1 MKKIIVVLL
10 CIFLLAGCTEALNSE
25 KVSVTAG
32 HEMRVHFIDVGQGDS
47 IFIESPNG
55 KTMLVDGG
63 VKGAGQQVVSYLK
76 ELGVNKLDIVVAT
89 HPDADHIGGLIPV
102 LNSIDIG
109 QFYDSGK
116 VHTSQTFEEM
126 LTLIDTKNIPYNVPK
141 TGDSI
146 AFDDDIKVKVLNANE
161 NVRDN
166 NDASIVLKIAYGN
179 VSFLLTADAGIALEK
194 EMMKYDVK
202 ATILKAGHHGSNTSS
217 SVEFVQAVHPEVAI
231 LSYGE
236 GNKYGHPHAEVVER
250 LQAIGSKIYAT
261 AEAGT
266 VIVSTDGVNY
276 DVNSKEM
283 SGTNASTSQ
292 VTSTNIAKPKTTSA
306 NVEIVSKDLIDE
318 IVGIK
323 NNGNEA
329 VSLKGWQLISIEGDQ
344 VFNFPNVT
352 LQPGKTIYVTSGSN
366 AREGQNYLK
375 WTNKQIWLNDGDAA
389 QLRNTK
395 GDIVSELD

>member
-1 MKKIIVVLL
+1 MKKLIVVLL
-10 CIFLLAGCTEALNSE
+10 CIFLLAGCTETLNEE

-47 IFIESPNG
+47 ILIESPNG

-63 VKGAGQQVVSYLK
+63 VKGAGQNVVSYLK
-76 ELGVNKLDIVVAT
+76 ELGVKKLDIVVAT

-146 AFDDDIKVKVLNANE
+146 AFDDDINVKVLNANE
-161 NVRDN
+161 NATDN

-179 VSFLLTADAGIALEK
+179 VSFLLTADAGVSLEK
-194 EMMKYDVK
+194 EMMQDDVK

-217 SVEFVQAVHPEVAI
+217 SAEFIKAVHPEVTI

-261 AEAGT
+261 AEVGT

-276 DVNSKEM
+276 DVNSKEW
-283 SGTNASTSQ
+283 SGTIASAPQ
-292 VTSTNIAKPKTTSA
+292 TTSA
-306 NVEIVSKDLIDE
+306 SVEIVSKDLIEE

-323 NNGNEA
+323 NNSNEA
-329 VSLKGWQLISIEGDQ
+329 VSLKDWQLISIEGNQ

-366 AREGQNYLK
+366 ARDGQNYLK
-375 WTNKQIWLNDGDAA
+375 WTKKQIWLNDGDAA
-389 QLRNTK
+389 QLRNAK
-395 GDIVSELD
+395 GAIVSELD